1 MTRMKE
7 RCLTYISPLLDLDFG
22 DVLDGDLEPVP
33 VSHPR
38 VHDTKAT
45 LAKDRAHL
53 SSDIQSVDVNL
64 LYFVADSPC
73 RASQTVLLRGE
84 TC

>member
-1 MTRMKE
+1 MTE
-7 RCLTYISPLLDLDFG
+7 RCWTYISPLLDLDFG

-33 VSHPR
+33 VPHPR

-53 SSDIQSVDVNL
+53 SSEI
-64 LYFVADSPC
+64 
-73 RASQTVLLRGE
+73 G
-84 TC
+84 

>member
-1 MTRMKE
+1 MTE
-7 RCLTYISPLLDLDFG
+7 RCWTYISPLLDLDFG

-33 VSHPR
+33 VPYPR

-53 SSDIQSVDVNL
+53 SSGNWSVEVNL
-64 LYFVADSPC
+64 MYFVADSPY

>member
-1 MTRMKE
+1 MTE

-53 SSDIQSVDVNL
+53 SSEIGQLKSILCTLWLTHLIEL
-64 LYFVADSPC
+64 LKLFS
-73 RASQTVLLRGE
+73 
-84 TC
+84 